1 MKVKITYNNVEVEYE
16 GVDYTYD
23 LLNNLIVKTID
34 SINNEPQ
41 NLDEETF
48 KLTEWTK
55 TPQQH

>member
-55 TPQQH
+55 TPQ